1 MQKVAIVGAGHMAK
15 VHGAAYAKMANA
27 KPVAVV
33 DIRQQAADD
42 LAAEIG
48 ARGFTDFD
56 AMMQAVSPDVIDVCT
71 PTPFHKQYVV
81 KAAEAG
87 KHVVTEKP
95 MGRSL
100 DECREMI
107 EATEKAGVK
116 FMVAHVL
123 RFFPEFAAAKAQI
136 DAGAVGKPAIVR
148 TTRGGGFPT
157 GTDDWYANVDMSGG
171 LILDLIIHDFDWLRW
186 CFGEADR
193 VYAKGLANR
202 GLDHID
208 YALVTI
214 RFKSGVIAHVEGTW
228 ANPSGFTV
236 KFEVAGDQGLLDFYN
251 KETAPI
257 NVAQKDGGETKKAG
271 VAIPESPTAQNPYA
285 LELQHFIDCIE
296 GDCAPSITA
305 EDGMRAVEIS
315 LAALES
321 LKTGKPVEVGA
332 RR

>member
-33 DIRQQAADD
+33 DIRKEAADE
-42 LAAEIG
+42 LAASIG
-48 ARGFTDFD
+48 AQGFTDFD
-56 AMMQAVSPDVIDVCT
+56 AMLQAVDPDVIDVCT
-71 PTPFHKQYVV
+71 PTPFHKPYVL

-87 KHVVTEKP
+87 KHVITEKP

-107 EATEKAGVK
+107 ATTDKAGVK

-157 GTDDWYANVDMSGG
+157 GSDDWYANVEMSGG

-193 VYAKGLANR
+193 VYAKGLAHSR
-202 GLDHID
+202 LDHID

-251 KETAPI
+251 KETAPVT
-257 NVAQKDGGETKKAG
+257 VAQKDGGAKKAG
-271 VAIPESPTAQNPYA
+271 VTIPESPTAQNPYY

-305 EDGMRAVEIS
+305 EDGLRAVEIS

-321 LKTGKPVEVGA
+321 LKTGKPVSVGA
-332 RR
+332 

>member
-1 MQKVAIVGAGHMAK
+1 MAK

-33 DIRQQAADD
+33 DIRKEAADE
-42 LAAEIG
+42 LAASIG
-48 ARGFTDFD
+48 AQGFTDFD
-56 AMMQAVSPDVIDVCT
+56 AMLQAVDPDVIDVCT
-71 PTPFHKQYVV
+71 PTPFHKPYVL

-87 KHVVTEKP
+87 KHVITEKP

-107 EATEKAGVK
+107 ATTDKAGVK

-157 GTDDWYANVDMSGG
+157 GSDDWYANVEMSGG

-193 VYAKGLANR
+193 VYAKGLAHSR
-202 GLDHID
+202 LDHID

-251 KETAPI
+251 KETAPVT
-257 NVAQKDGGETKKAG
+257 VAQKDGGAKKAG
-271 VAIPESPTAQNPYA
+271 VTIPESPTAQNPYY

-305 EDGMRAVEIS
+305 EDGLRAVEIS

-321 LKTGKPVEVGA
+321 LKTGKPVSVGA
-332 RR
+332 